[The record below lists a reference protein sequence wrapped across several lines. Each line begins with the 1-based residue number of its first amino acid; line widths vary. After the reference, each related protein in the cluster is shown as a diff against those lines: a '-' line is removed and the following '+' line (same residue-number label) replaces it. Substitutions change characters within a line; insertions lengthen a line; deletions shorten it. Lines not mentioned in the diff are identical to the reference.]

1 MKKLA
6 LILFALLLTKMAIA
20 QDQALKEVSISSE
33 NLSKL
38 VAAVVWGQINIE
50 PSDTDTIKIEITYE
64 NAAQENLSERLDR
77 LQVEVLEEEL
87 VISSPHPPKGKFE
100 SYLLNI
106 KVPAKLDVKLS
117 MEGGGEIRVTDI
129 SGGIEIDN
137 LNGSTYVDGASSW
150 LTINNFNGEISV
162 SYSDFTKVK
171 SISLITFNGGIQLR
185 LPNDIDAD
193 AILLTKKHG
202 WIYSDFPVTSTS
214 GKAYTNMPR
223 NQYAK
228 RSNKWKGRIG
238 AGGTK
243 IIAMTNNGPIELL
256 KQNTF

>member
-1 MKKLA
+1 MKKLV
-6 LILFALLLTKMAIA
+6 LILFALFMAKMAVA
-20 QDQALKEVSISSE
+20 QDQAFKEVSISGAG
-33 NLSKL
+33 LSKL
-38 VAAVVWGQINIE
+38 VAAVFWGQINIE
-50 PSDTDTIKIEITYE
+50 PSYTDSIKIDITYE
-64 NAAQENLSERLDR
+64 NAEQEDLREGLDR

-87 VISSPHPPKGKFE
+87 VISSPHPPKGRFE

-106 KVPAKLDVKLS
+106 KVPAKLDVQLS

-150 LTINNFNGEISV
+150 MTINNFNGEINV

-171 SISLITFNGGIQLR
+171 SVSLITFNGGIQLT
-185 LPNDIDAD
+185 LPHKIDGD

-214 GKAYTNMPR
+214 GKTYSNMPR

-228 RSNKWKGRIG
+228 RSSKWKGRIG
-238 AGGTK
+238 SGGTK